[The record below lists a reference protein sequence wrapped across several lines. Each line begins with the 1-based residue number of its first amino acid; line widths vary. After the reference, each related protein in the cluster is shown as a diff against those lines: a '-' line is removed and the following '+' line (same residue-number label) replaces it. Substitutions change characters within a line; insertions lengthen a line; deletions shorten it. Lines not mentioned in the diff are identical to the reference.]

1 MQHTY
6 SFFTNEQECIRAI
19 LDLHNGGKEIDL
31 DPMYNKGMFYK
42 ALIKKPP
49 LRYDINAESKTMTQY
64 KAMPLHCHCRTIP

>member
-19 LDLHNGGKEIDL
+19 LDLHNGGKEIEL

-49 LRYDINAESKTMTQY
+49 LRYDLSLIHIFNIFTPCCSMSNQSDSS
-64 KAMPLHCHCRTIP
+64 